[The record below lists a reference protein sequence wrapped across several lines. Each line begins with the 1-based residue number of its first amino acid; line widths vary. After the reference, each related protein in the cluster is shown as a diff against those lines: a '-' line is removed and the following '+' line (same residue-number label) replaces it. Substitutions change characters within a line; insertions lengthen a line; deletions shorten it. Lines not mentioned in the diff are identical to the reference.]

1 VSRIIRGKEMRK
13 GSQNW
18 DSEKLS
24 QEFFAKAKTC
34 ERYLDEIRAKLHVTR
49 SFELIFDEALAEFYV
64 FDYLHG
70 KPFLATRDQFLA
82 GLRGLLKMEV
92 PKALGILDFER
103 FKVVRQNIIENLIRR
118 FEKDDA
124 SPLSKGKP

>member
-1 VSRIIRGKEMRK
+1 MSRIIRGKEMEK

-18 DSEKLS
+18 DPERLN
-24 QEFFAKAKTC
+24 QEFLAKTKAC
-34 ERYLDEIRAKLHVTR
+34 ERYLDEIKAKLHVTR

-64 FDYLHG
+64 FNSLHG

-82 GLRGLLKMEV
+82 GLKDLLKKEV

-103 FKVVRQNIIENLIRR
+103 FKVVRQNIIENLILR
-118 FEKDDA
+118 FEKD
-124 SPLSKGKP
+124 G

>member
-1 VSRIIRGKEMRK
+1 LDK

-18 DSEKLS
+18 DPERLS
-24 QEFFAKAKTC
+24 KEFLAKSKACK
-34 ERYLDEIRAKLHVTR
+34 RHLDEIKTKLHLTR
-49 SFELIFDEALAEFYV
+49 SFELIFDEVLAEFYV
-64 FDYLHG
+64 FNYLHG

-92 PKALGILDFER
+92 PKALGILEFER

-124 SPLSKGKP
+124 SPSSKGKL

>member
-1 VSRIIRGKEMRK
+1 VSRIIEGKEMKK
-13 GSQNW
+13 GNQNW
-18 DSEKLS
+18 DPKILSE
-24 QEFFAKAKTC
+24 EFLAKTQAC
-34 ERYLDEIRAKLHVTR
+34 ERYLDEIKAKLHVTR

-64 FDYLHG
+64 FNYLHG

-118 FEKDDA
+118 FEKD
-124 SPLSKGKP
+124 GKEKET